1 LLRRETPF
9 VTTNNLLRGIKSR
22 VAGALSSEAKLR
34 IKKLVRKTRNAL
46 SMSRKLELPEMESIL
61 VHRLGISAG
70 DAILVHSSFG
80 SLNAD
85 FSPRD
90 LINLLKTI
98 VTPAGLIVMPYY
110 PPDSAVAWLERKEVF
125 DHNST
130 NSSMGVLTTMFKND
144 PEVFVSIHPIKA
156 LAAWGTGAEQFVSG
170 HPHAVTPFDKES
182 PYAKLGKMERAKSI
196 GIGIERCTFFHHCE
210 DVLLVQDISSRYLP
224 TPLAG
229 LVRDKNGQT
238 VEVTTLVHDP
248 IVMGARELSC
258 PYFRRHGCPSFVSL
272 KVGHCP
278 FYSVSI
284 PKAFEFLS
292 GRWQALVGHPG
303 DAVASKRTGVDD

>member
-1 LLRRETPF
+1 M
-9 VTTNNLLRGIKSR
+9 TTNNLLRGIKSR
-22 VAGALSSEAKLR
+22 VAGALSSGTKLR
-34 IKKLVRKTRNAL
+34 IKKLIRKTSNVL
-46 SMSRKLELPEMESIL
+46 SMSRKLELLEVESIL

-80 SLNAD
+80 SLNAN
-85 FSPRD
+85 FSPWD

-110 PPDSAVAWLERKEVF
+110 PPDSAVAWLERNEVF

-130 NSSMGVLTTMFKND
+130 DSSMGVLTTLFKND
-144 PEVFVSIHPIKA
+144 SEVYVSIHPIKA
-156 LAAWGTGAEQFVSG
+156 LAAWGAGAEQFVSG
-170 HPHAVTPFDKES
+170 HAQAVTPFDNES
-182 PYAKLGKMERAKSI
+182 PYAKLGRMERAKSI

-210 DVLLVQDISSRYLP
+210 DVLLAKDISSRYLP

-238 VEVTTLVHDP
+238 MEVTTLVHDP

-258 PYFRRHGCPSFVSL
+258 PYFRRHGCPSFISL
-272 KVGHCP
+272 KLGQCP

-284 PKAFEFLS
+284 PKAFAFLS
-292 GRWQALVGHPG
+292 DRWQVSVDHPG
-303 DAVASKRTGVDD
+303 ETVTSKCTGKDD